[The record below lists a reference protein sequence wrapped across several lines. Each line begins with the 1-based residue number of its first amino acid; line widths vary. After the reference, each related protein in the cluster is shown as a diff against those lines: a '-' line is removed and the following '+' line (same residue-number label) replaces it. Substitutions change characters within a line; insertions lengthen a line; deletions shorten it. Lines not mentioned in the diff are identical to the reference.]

1 MSIARRGGK
10 RPYQSFALGPSLLFV
25 LGVDVAPAAAE
36 AKLDM
41 SGLDILDTLDARRGR
56 TWDFSRASGGW
67 RERLTVSLR
76 RVLQSLDD
84 GQILRQMCGRC
95 LMCGR

>member
-25 LGVDVAPAAAE
+25 LVVDVAPAAAE

-41 SGLDILDTLDARRGR
+41 SGLDILDDLDARRGR
-56 TWDFSRASGGW
+56 TSRVPVEGG
-67 RERLTVSLR
+67 
-76 RVLQSLDD
+76 
-84 GQILRQMCGRC
+84 GKG
-95 LMCGR
+95 